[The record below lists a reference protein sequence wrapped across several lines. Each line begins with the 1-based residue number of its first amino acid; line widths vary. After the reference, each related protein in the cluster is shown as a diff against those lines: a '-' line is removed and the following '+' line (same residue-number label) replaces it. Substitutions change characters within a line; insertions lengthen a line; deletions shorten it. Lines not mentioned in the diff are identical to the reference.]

1 VVAASPAGL
10 DAQLQTEPA
19 DALLV
24 PAQVVGQLVPQRLL
38 HLPGQQRAVVAEVP
52 FERVAVDNDSV
63 LVAFGGD
70 PVAEVLAVGP
80 ALEAEIGDDDRHPG
94 ENALEL
100 LRESV
105 DRVSHEGLEAV
116 RLGLIHCRTT
126 LNSNDLGANQMS
138 SRLRTVYALFAVL
151 ALAAAGAAWSGCGSS
166 DDETGTVRE
175 QAETQVEEGTK
186 TAEEAI
192 DEGVEKTKKG
202 LEEAKEKVSGNT
214 KKKIEKAQKE
224 AEKGLEEGQA
234 KAEKGLEEAKE
245 QAEKY
250 LP

>member
-1 VVAASPAGL
+1 MG
-10 DAQLQTEPA
+10 E
-19 DALLV
+19 
-24 PAQVVGQLVPQRLL
+24 LVPQRLL
-38 HLPGQQRAVVAEVP
+38 HLPRQQLAVVAEIS
-52 FERVAVDNDSV
+52 FERVAVDDDPV
-63 LVAFGGD
+63 LIAFGGD
-70 PVAEVLAVGP
+70 PVAEVLAVGA
-80 ALEAEIGDDDRHPG
+80 ALEAEVGDDDRHPCDD
-94 ENALEL
+94 ALEF
-100 LRESV
+100 LRERV
-105 DRVSHEGLEAV
+105 DRIGHEGLEAV
-116 RLGLIHCRTT
+116 RLGLIHCPTT

-151 ALAAAGAAWSGCGSS
+151 ALATAGAVWSGCGSS
-166 DDETGTVRE
+166 DDETGTIRE

-202 LEEAKEKVSGNT
+202 LEEAKEQVSGDT
-214 KKKIEKAQKE
+214 KKKVEKAQKE
-224 AEKGLEEGQA
+224 AEEGLEEGQA